1 MTHYR
6 QLFKS
11 TGLLGSVQVLS
22 VLTGVVRNKVAAL
35 FIGTAGIGLVDLF
48 SRTIDLVCNATNF
61 GLSLS
66 AVRRLSEVYNA
77 EIEAQPG
84 VSPASLPQTVAQARL
99 IRTWVLLTALLG
111 TLICL
116 SFAPLISRTVAG
128 SSAYTASFMQLSLA
142 VGFATLTGGE
152 IALLRALRR
161 LKSLAQASALGA
173 LGALVVS
180 VPCYVLFGLRGIV
193 PVLLVTSALLFALN
207 LRASVRLLPYRLG
220 SFRPGYLRLGLPL
233 IKLGTA
239 YILAGVMTSGAEM
252 LIRAALMDSPCGVA
266 EIGLYAAGYTLTVS
280 YARIIFSAMDA
291 DFFPRLSVVVNNRRA
306 MNLAI
311 NRQINVLAVL
321 MSPFLVLF
329 GLALPLITRILY
341 TADFLPILPMVLC
354 AAPCMFFKAI
364 YTPIAYI
371 PLARGDSFTYMVLE
385 LAYDVLFCALV
396 VLGYSRYGLVGAGL
410 GLSLAHLLDFFLI
423 YVVFSRRYGYRMNL
437 ATLQRAL
444 LLLGLLLSGLGV
456 SALPTLWLKV
466 PLGLLVLGLLV
477 PVVWPV
483 LRQIRKR

>member
-252 LIRAALMDSPCGVA
+252 LIRAALMDSPRGVA

-280 YARIIFSAMDA
+280 YARIIFRPWMPTS
-291 DFFPRLSVVVNNRRA
+291 F
-306 MNLAI
+306 LAF
-311 NRQINVLAVL
+311 R
-321 MSPFLVLF
+321 
-329 GLALPLITRILY
+329 
-341 TADFLPILPMVLC
+341 
-354 AAPCMFFKAI
+354 
-364 YTPIAYI
+364 
-371 PLARGDSFTYMVLE
+371 
-385 LAYDVLFCALV
+385 
-396 VLGYSRYGLVGAGL
+396 
-410 GLSLAHLLDFFLI
+410 
-423 YVVFSRRYGYRMNL
+423 
-437 ATLQRAL
+437 
-444 LLLGLLLSGLGV
+444 
-456 SALPTLWLKV
+456 
-466 PLGLLVLGLLV
+466 
-477 PVVWPV
+477 
-483 LRQIRKR
+483 